1 MDRRKIYM
9 TNTDHA
15 KLKTLLDNPVLTQE
29 KTSMRD
35 LVAEMNRAVVVSP
48 EEISS
53 DVVTMRSQVRI
64 KDRTTKEE
72 SVLTIVFPNEANI
85 DDGKI
90 SVLAPVG
97 IALLGYRVGDVVE
110 WKVPAG
116 VRTIEILEIIH
127 QPEASGDSH
136 L

>member
-1 MDRRKIYM
+1 M
-9 TNTDHA
+9 
-15 KLKTLLDNPVLTQE
+15 
-29 KTSMRD
+29 
-35 LVAEMNRAVVVSP
+35 
-48 EEISS
+48 
-53 DVVTMRSQVRI
+53 
-64 KDRTTKEE
+64 
-72 SVLTIVFPNEANI
+72 LTIVFPNEANI

>member
-85 DDGKI
+85 DDGK
-90 SVLAPVG
+90 LN
-97 IALLGYRVGDVVE
+97 L
-110 WKVPAG
+110 
-116 VRTIEILEIIH
+116 
-127 QPEASGDSH
+127 
-136 L
+136 

>member
-15 KLKTLLDNPVLTQE
+15 KLKTLLDNPVLTRE

-116 VRTIEILEIIH
+116 IRSIEILEIIY
-127 QPEASGDSH
+127 QPEASGDFH
-136 L
+136 R